1 MIVVITTP
9 RNRISVKSL
18 VDGNF
23 GFPTPR
29 LVQQDYDTLLLKRRI
44 PKATY
49 VFTDF
54 ERLSSRELRSA
65 SKFYRL
71 LRGQGLRC
79 LNNPARAMS
88 RVELLQSLNAAGIN
102 PFNAVRADEQQRHS
116 RFPVFLRLEDTHTNP
131 VSGLL
136 NSPLELEARLR
147 RLRAR
152 GLPLR
157 GVLIVEYCGEP
168 YAEGLW
174 AKWGTFKIG
183 SSLSVD
189 HIAVDDNWFVKRGVW
204 EKLTDEA
211 IAEEHQAVT
220 ANRFAKALHPV
231 FKLAQIEW
239 GRADHAVVAG
249 RTIVYEINT
258 GPLIGPYVPDPNKL
272 RRSTQT
278 LARKRIARALE
289 AIDTKCSG
297 TVRLPMPR
305 QAQRRTW
312 AFIRIPWLV
321 KVRAKR

>member
-18 VDGNF
+18 ADGNF
-23 GFPTPR
+23 GFPLPR

-49 VFTDF
+49 VFADL

-71 LRGQGLRC
+71 LRSQGLRC
-79 LNNPARAMS
+79 LNNPAKAMS

-102 PFNAVRADEQQRHS
+102 PFTAIRADEQQRPT
-116 RFPVFLRLEDTHTNP
+116 RFPVFLRLEDNHNP
-131 VSGLL
+131 PISGLL
-136 NSPLELEARLR
+136 NDPLELEAKLR

-157 GVLIVEYCGEP
+157 GVLIVEYCAEP

-183 SSLSVD
+183 SALSVD
-189 HIAVDDNWFVKRGVW
+189 HIAVDDKWCVKRGVW
-204 EKLTDEA
+204 EKLADEA
-211 IAEEHQAVT
+211 IADEHQAVT
-220 ANRFAKALHPV
+220 ANHFAEALQPA
-231 FKLAQIEW
+231 FKIAKIEW

-249 RTIVYEINT
+249 RTVVYEINT
-258 GPLIGPYVPDPNKL
+258 APLIGPYVPDPKKL

-289 AIDTKCSG
+289 AIDTKSSG

-312 AFIRIPWLV
+312 AFMRIPWL
-321 KVRAKR
+321 